1 MPFLLLS
8 GTQGQ
13 PFSSSG
19 IFTDS
24 ICYSLLFY
32 VGIKQVG
39 ETIRATVSW
48 LTVTTLLAWSLH
60 YAPCMCLPRYNEG
73 VLTRRRQRQA
83 PGPGAASNRAA
94 RPVLGPVYTRD
105 AWHDVWRDTWRAT
118 LVTVTV
124 NKSLVTSR
132 HIITPRVPQVGTAA
146 LSRGCKHSLQA
157 ESFSFS
163 RPQSPCKLFT
173 FSSI

>member
-39 ETIRATVSW
+39 ETIRATVSVSW
-48 LTVTTLLAWSLH
+48 LTVTRLYDLGDHYIMHLH
-60 YAPCMCLPRYNEG
+60 VSAK
-73 VLTRRRQRQA
+73 V
-83 PGPGAASNRAA
+83 
-94 RPVLGPVYTRD
+94 
-105 AWHDVWRDTWRAT
+105 
-118 LVTVTV
+118 
-124 NKSLVTSR
+124 
-132 HIITPRVPQVGTAA
+132 
-146 LSRGCKHSLQA
+146 
-157 ESFSFS
+157 
-163 RPQSPCKLFT
+163 
-173 FSSI
+173 

>member
-60 YAPCMCLPRYNEG
+60 YAPCMCLPRFNEG

-83 PGPGAASNRAA
+83 PGPRSGIKQSR
-94 RPVLGPVYTRD
+94 RPVLGPVCTRD
-105 AWHDVWRDTWRAT
+105 AWHDVWRDVTCYTCDGDGKQVTGDITSHHHTACAT
-118 LVTVTV
+118 GGDSSTVQR
-124 NKSLVTSR
+124 L
-132 HIITPRVPQVGTAA
+132 
-146 LSRGCKHSLQA
+146 
-157 ESFSFS
+157 
-163 RPQSPCKLFT
+163 
-173 FSSI
+173 

>member
-8 GTQGQ
+8 GSQGQ

-48 LTVTTLLAWSLH
+48 LTVTTLLALH
-60 YAPCMCLPRYNEG
+60 YAPCMCLPRFNEG

-94 RPVLGPVYTRD
+94 APCWDLC
-105 AWHDVWRDTWRAT
+105 T
-118 LVTVTV
+118 LVKRDMTCDVTCYTCDGDGKQVTGDITSHHHTACATGGDTSTVQRLFAGGV
-124 NKSLVTSR
+124 IFISKTS
-132 HIITPRVPQVGTAA
+132 I
-146 LSRGCKHSLQA
+146 SLQTLY
-157 ESFSFS
+157 F
-163 RPQSPCKLFT
+163 
-173 FSSI
+173 